1 MPFVFLEN
9 AHLQAIARTSAGV
22 ESTVTLTNHT
32 GAGDVNGGT
41 VRTAVA
47 VLASSTLTI
56 FRNVPATQTTSYQEG
71 GDFPAASHERALDK
85 LTFITQQNARG
96 VTNAIKIPTSENT
109 NTVLPSAVN
118 RANRAMGFAA
128 NGDVSVSGSTL
139 TQIDGAVSAINTI
152 ASAPAGNS
160 AGIAHIANGSG
171 ATATTVQAKLRETV
185 SVKDFG
191 AVGDGVAD
199 DTAAIQAAIDF
210 VAADGGG
217 GLMFGS
223 QTYKISAPL
232 IIGGK
237 VNLVGSG
244 AGRVFQPIQAA
255 ATTLAWYGSAEEMV
269 KFGWQSS
276 TATGGGIANMRLDGR
291 AIATKCIAVKD
302 VAHAT
307 FADCVLVGATHSAL
321 YVFNT
326 PSYDPTGFCLF
337 DRLQISLRGG
347 STNAAHGIYLDGTGS
362 GADGV
367 TLNTFNRPRIEHANG
382 DGLRLGLRAD
392 GNTFLDFFAFRASTV
407 ETGYGINFTSNSVSA
422 VNTTNKFLGST
433 VSVGGIFM
441 PTPASTTSFIGTEG
455 TKFESVNVTEL
466 ALDLSNRFTPFVS
479 VGKVYGNGQTDK
491 RLRTGFSRLMQEN
504 QSHSFDDFR
513 FVAYSH
519 PVLTT
524 NGGSWFAVRN
534 GAGGSIISATQPGG
548 AVDLIAGDGGTDD
561 IAIYSSADFTSG
573 ITFANNPIMMFC
585 AAPATGV
592 ADALNQWGMFGDATM
607 PNPSNGIYVQFDVS
621 VNANYQLIS
630 RKNGSSTVT
639 STNIA
644 GASAKR
650 YWLICLD
657 DTQNAAFFT
666 RLATE
671 TQWTYLATNGSNVPL
686 VNLLA
691 GFRCRSQVA
700 NFRDAHIYSCE
711 FGHSHE

>member
-1 MPFVFLEN
+1 MPKTIP
-9 AHLQAIARTSAGV
+9 Q
-22 ESTVTLTNHT
+22 LT
-32 GAGDVNGGT
+32 D
-41 VRTAVA
+41 
-47 VLASSTLTI
+47 
-56 FRNVPATQTTSYQEG
+56 
-71 GDFPAASHERALDK
+71 
-85 LTFITQQNARG
+85 
-96 VTNAIKIPTSENT
+96 
-109 NTVLPSAVN
+109 
-118 RANRAMGFAA
+118 
-128 NGDVSVSGSTL
+128 
-139 TQIDGAVSAINTI
+139 
-152 ASAPAGNS
+152 
-160 AGIAHIANGSG
+160 
-171 ATATTVQAKLRETV
+171 ATTVNAADELIIQQGGITKRATAAELMNSAPVTATGSTTARTLAARAADV
-185 SVKDFG
+185 VNVRDFG

-217 GLMFGS
+217 SLMFGS

-232 IIGGK
+232 VIGGK

-276 TATGGGIANMRLDGR
+276 TATGGGIVNMRLDGR

-302 VAHAT
+302 LAHAT

-321 YVFNT
+321 YVSNT

-392 GNTFLDFFAFRASTV
+392 GNTFLDLFAFRASTV

-466 ALDLSNRFTPFVS
+466 ALDLPDRFTPFVS
-479 VGKVYGNGQTDK
+479 IGKVYGNGQTDK

-534 GAGGSIISATQPGG
+534 GAGRSIISAAQANG
-548 AVDLIAGDGGTDD
+548 AVDLIAGNGGTDD

-585 AAPATGV
+585 AAPATSV
-592 ADALNQWGMFGDATM
+592 AGALNQWGMFGDATM

-630 RKNGSSTVT
+630 RKDGSSTVT

-657 DTQNAAFFT
+657 DTQNAVFFT

-700 NFRDAHIYSCE
+700 GFRDAHIYSCE